1 MSLRA
6 LSRFLL
12 VLLPTLPALAL
23 AETVVTRLD
32 QDSYSVRMEV
42 QISAPSEY
50 VRALLTDYEHLD
62 RVNPSISKSQ
72 LLGSFKPGQAR
83 VRTVTR
89 SCVAFMCFDM
99 TQVQDVEVRPD
110 GEIIATMVPGKSDF
124 KDGVALWRILPNG
137 TGTHV
142 VFEARMRPAFWV
154 PPLIGMWMIERQ
166 IDQQLAVTVF
176 NLNRLGNQLA
186 MR

>member
-1 MSLRA
+1 MSLRT
-6 LSRFLL
+6 LSRLL
-12 VLLPTLPALAL
+12 LLLTALPIIAD

-32 QDSYSVRMEV
+32 QNAYSVRMEV

-50 VRALLTDYEHLD
+50 VRALLTDYEHLA
-62 RVNPSISKSQ
+62 RVNPSISQSRS
-72 LLGSFKPGQAR
+72 LGSFKPDQTR

-99 TQVQDVEVRPD
+99 VQVQDVEVRPD
-110 GEIIATMVPGKSDF
+110 GEIIATIVPGQSDF

-137 TGTHV
+137 SGTHV

-154 PPLIGMWMIERQ
+154 PPLIGTWMIERQ
-166 IDQQLAVTVF
+166 IDQQLAITVL

-186 MR
+186 LR

>member
-1 MSLRA
+1 MCLRM
-6 LSRFLL
+6 LPRLL
-12 VLLPTLPALAL
+12 VLLSVLPVVGHAD
-23 AETVVTRLD
+23 TVVTRLD
-32 QDSYSVRMEV
+32 HESYSVRMEV

-50 VRALLTDYEHLD
+50 VRALLTDYEHLN
-62 RVNPSISKSQ
+62 RVNPSIRQSQ
-72 LLGSFKPGQAR
+72 LLGSFKPDQVR

-89 SCVAFMCFDM
+89 SCVVFMCFDM
-99 TQVQDVEVRPD
+99 TQVQDVEVRAD
-110 GEIIATMVPGKSDF
+110 GEIISTIVPGKCDF
-124 KDGVALWRILPNG
+124 KDGVALWRILPSG

-166 IDQQLAVTVF
+166 IDQQLALTVS
-176 NLNRLGNQLA
+176 NLDRLGKQLA